1 MDIIKEMLKKD
12 ITRPIN
18 GVVKAETNS
27 NDVELTEISEYV
39 VTREVRGHMSKLFT
53 RYSDSLNTPTD
64 DIGIWI
70 SGFFGSGKSHLLKML
85 GHIFENK
92 NYLDNNSEKKSTTD
106 FFREKL
112 NDDEILMGNIERSS
126 RVDTDVILFNIDN
139 VSDQNS
145 HQNKDTIALSFLKKL
160 NEYQGFFRDDIK
172 VSELERDLWKKDR
185 FEEFKNLY
193 KDISGKDWE
202 DARRTLD
209 FNADFFL
216 EVIGDMNLEGF
227 SEDSAER
234 WLDKDIVPSVSAE
247 YLRDII
253 KDYLDK
259 KGNEHRI
266 IFLVDEIGQYI
277 GDNSQLMLNL
287 QTVTEVLGT
296 AFQGR
301 VWIGVTSQQ
310 DMTSLLQDNNNK
322 KNDFSKI
329 QGRFKNILP
338 LSSGNI
344 DEVIKKRLLEKK
356 EIVKEDLE
364 NYYEKHRVEIDNLI
378 SFDKQGLNLETYIDK
393 HDFAETYP
401 FVGYQFNLL
410 QKVFEKVRTMG
421 HSGKHLSQG
430 ERSLLSA
437 FQEAGI
443 KMNEKETGALVPFYY
458 FFDSIRQFLEDNAY
472 RPFLHAEQNRALNQ
486 EEDIKVLQL
495 LFLLKDMEGIAPNID
510 NLASFMIESVDTDI
524 VELKKNLKKSLGRL
538 EQQVLIS
545 RDGDFYY
552 FLTNEEQ
559 EINKEIKDEQVIE
572 EEVYK
577 KLNEI
582 IFENIFQTTSVLVPE
597 TGYKYVFNKYID
609 GNGYGKADGQIN
621 LSVFT
626 SWFDDYDNVLMVGN
640 REEYEL
646 IIQLPRVD
654 DYLKEIRVILQTQKL
669 ISNKSTQVN
678 RTRIQDILTRVQR
691 ENRNRSNRVKEEIE
705 NYILNSSV
713 YIKGIKKD
721 ISGKNAKT
729 FLEESIRFLAMEK
742 FKDAGLIKRKYD
754 ESYIKDILLSEYE
767 AQQKLEITLD
777 KESNPNKEAIFEI
790 NNKIKQLT
798 DRSLQVTLKSLL
810 DNYSIAPYGWDALAV
825 NGVVAE
831 LVVLGSIDIIES
843 GEQIEDRRELQK
855 LLTRTQTKN
864 LERVVIKPKED
875 IDPQLLT
882 RVNNKLKSVFGLA
895 SDEVRKN
902 PKEDLFKVIE
912 NQKNLANMNL
922 REIKANSYP
931 GEKITKEWID
941 LLDEILQIRGKTTA
955 VLKEF
960 LNLAE
965 DLEDIEPK
973 YYAVK
978 DFFDTKKKDKFDLM
992 NQKLKK
998 YDTYKDYFITIHKEN
1013 SYKELLSIRE
1023 DSNPYG
1029 KIKDIDGL
1037 LDDLSQKEKETII
1050 EEIENLKEKAKNK
1063 INELSKEFKANE
1075 TLNKSLNDKMTNF
1088 ITNISNLES
1097 IEVFHKERE
1106 LNNICDSLIRDY
1118 KESIKSEITSKERE
1132 IIEKLKNKDDIT
1144 ELENRVIK
1152 AYSKLRND
1160 VDNEENIINIKD
1172 YLVIAESEKTQ
1183 FVNEAEGKSQKRQ
1196 RVQVR
1201 RLQAKAKINVETEED
1216 VNSYIASLEDEISKL
1231 KNEMLSAVK
1240 ENKIVDVK

>member
-1 MDIIKEMLKKD
+1 MEKIYEMLKKD
-12 ITRPIN
+12 IARPIN

-27 NDVELTEISEYV
+27 EDVELTEISEYV

-64 DIGIWI
+64 DMGVWI

-92 NYLDNNSEKKSTTD
+92 NYKDDNNEEKSTTE

-112 NDDEILMGNIERSS
+112 NDDPMLMGNIERSS
-126 RVDTDVILFNIDN
+126 GVDTDVIMFNIDN

-172 VSELERDLWKKDR
+172 VSEFERELWKDDR
-185 FEEFKNLY
+185 FDEFKAIY
-193 KDISGKDWE
+193 KDISGNEWE
-202 DARRTLD
+202 DKRRNLD
-209 FNADFFL
+209 LNADFFL
-216 EVIGDMNLEGF
+216 GVIEEMNIDGF
-227 SEDSAER
+227 SVDAAER
-234 WLDKDIVPSVSAE
+234 WLDKDTVPSVSAE

-253 KDYLDK
+253 KDYLAKRGD
-259 KGNEHRI
+259 EHRI
-266 IFLVDEIGQYI
+266 VFLVDEIGQYI

-437 FQEAGI
+437 FQDAGI
-443 KMNEKETGALVPFYY
+443 KMNDKETGALVPFYY
-458 FFDSIRQFLEDNAY
+458 FFDSIKQFLEDNAY
-472 RPFLHAEQNRALNQ
+472 RPFLHAEQNRALDQ
-486 EEDIKVLQL
+486 EQDIPVLQL

-524 VELKKNLKKSLGRL
+524 VKLKEDIKKSLGRL

-559 EINKEIKDEQVIE
+559 EINKEIKDEPVIE
-572 EEVYK
+572 EEIYK

-582 IFENIFQTTSVLVPE
+582 LFDNILQSTNILVPE
-597 TGYKYVFNKYID
+597 TGYKYTFNRYTD
-609 GNGYGKADGQIN
+609 SNSYGKTDGQIN
-621 LSVFT
+621 LSIFT
-626 SWFDDYDNVLMVGN
+626 SWCDEYDNVLMVGN

-654 DYLKEIRVILQTQKL
+654 DYLKEIKVILQTQKL

-691 ENRNRSNRVKEEIE
+691 ENRNRSNRIREEIE
-705 NYILNSSV
+705 KQVLKSSV
-713 YIKGIKKD
+713 YVKGIKKD
-721 ISGKNAKT
+721 ISGKSAKL
-729 FLEESIRFLAMEK
+729 FLEEAIRFLAMDK

-754 ESYIKDILLSEYE
+754 ENYIKDILLSEYE
-767 AQQKLEITLD
+767 VQQKLEVTLD
-777 KESNPNKEAIFEI
+777 KEANPNKEAIFEI

-798 DRSLQVTLKSLL
+798 DRGLQVTLKSLL
-810 DNYSIAPYGWDALAV
+810 DNYSTAPYGWDALAV
-825 NGVVAE
+825 NGIAAE
-831 LVVLGSIDIIES
+831 LVVLGSIDIMES
-843 GEQIEDRRELQK
+843 GEVIEDRKELLK
-855 LLTRTQTKN
+855 LLVKTQTRH

-882 RVNNKLKSVFGLA
+882 KVNNKLKSVFGIA

-902 PKEDLFKVIE
+902 PKEDLFRVIE
-912 NQKNLANMNL
+912 GQKNLANLNL
-922 REIKANSYP
+922 RDIRANSYP

-941 LLDEILQIRGKTTA
+941 LLDEVLLIKGKTTA

-960 LNLAE
+960 LEIVEDIE
-965 DLEDIEPK
+965 DLEPK
-973 YYAVK
+973 YYQVS
-978 DFFDTKKKDKFDLM
+978 DFFKTSKRVKYDLM
-992 NQKLKK
+992 NKKLKK
-998 YDTYKDYFITIHKEN
+998 YDQYKDYFITIPKEN
-1013 SYKELLSIRE
+1013 AYQKLLNIRE
-1023 DSNPYG
+1023 DSAPYG
-1029 KIKDIDGL
+1029 KIKDIDSL
-1037 LDDLSQKEKETII
+1037 LDELNQKEKETIK
-1050 EEIENLKEKAKNK
+1050 EEIENLTEKAENK
-1063 INELSKEFKANE
+1063 RDELTKVFEAHEK
-1075 TLNKSLNDKMTNF
+1075 LNNSLAEKIDKF
-1088 ITNISNLES
+1088 ITSISNLDS
-1097 IEVFHKERE
+1097 IDVFHKERE
-1106 LNNICDSLIRDY
+1106 LNNICDALIRDY
-1118 KESIKSEITSKERE
+1118 KDSIKSEINSKERD
-1132 IIEKLKNKDDIT
+1132 IIEKLKNKDDIA
-1144 ELENRVIK
+1144 ELQNRVIK
-1152 AYSKLRND
+1152 AYTKLRTD

-1172 YLVIAESEKTQ
+1172 YLAIAESEKTQ
-1183 FVNEAEGKSQKRQ
+1183 FLNEAEGKSQKRQ

-1201 RLQAKAKINVETEED
+1201 RLQAKAKINVETEDD
-1216 VNSYIASLEDEISKL
+1216 VNSYIASLEDEIVKL
-1231 KNEMLSAVK
+1231 KNEMLNAVK
-1240 ENKIVDVK
+1240 DNKIVDVK

>member
-27 NDVELTEISEYV
+27 EDVELIEISEYV

-53 RYSDSLNTPTD
+53 RYSDSINTPTD
-64 DIGIWI
+64 DMGIWI

-92 NYLDNNSEKKSTTD
+92 NYLYDDNQEKSTTD

-126 RVDTDVILFNIDN
+126 KVDTDVILFNIDN

-193 KDISGKDWE
+193 KDISGKEWE
-202 DARRTLD
+202 EARRNLD

-216 EVIGDMNLEGF
+216 EVIGEMSIDGF
-227 SEDSAER
+227 SEEAAER

-247 YLRDII
+247 YLKDTI

-259 KGNEHRI
+259 KGKEHRI

-458 FFDSIRQFLEDNAY
+458 FFDSIKQFLEDNAY
-472 RPFLHAEQNRALNQ
+472 RPFLHAEQNRALDQ
-486 EEDIKVLQL
+486 DEDIKVLQL

-510 NLASFMIESVDTDI
+510 NLASFMIENIDTDI

-559 EINKEIKDEQVIE
+559 EINKEIKDESVLE
-572 EEVYK
+572 EEIYK
-577 KLNEI
+577 RLNEI
-582 IFENIFQTTSVLVPE
+582 VFDNIIQTNSITVPE
-597 TGYKYVFNKYID
+597 TGYKYTFNRYID
-609 GNGYGKADGQIN
+609 GYSHSKTDGQIN
-621 LSVFT
+621 LSIFT
-626 SWFDDYDNVLMVGN
+626 SWSDDYDNILMVGN
-640 REEYEL
+640 REEHEL

-654 DYLKEIRVILQTQKL
+654 NYLKEIKVILQTQKL

-691 ENRNRSNRVKEEIE
+691 ENRNRINRVKEEIE
-705 NYILNSSV
+705 NHILNSSV
-713 YIKGIKKD
+713 YVKGIQKD
-721 ISGKNAKT
+721 ISCKNAKT
-729 FLEESIRFLAMEK
+729 FLEEAVRFLAMEK

-754 ESYIKDILLSEYE
+754 ENYIKDILLSEYE

-798 DRSLQVTLKSLL
+798 DRGLQVTLKILL

-825 NGVVAE
+825 NGITAE
-831 LVVLGSIDIIES
+831 LIVLGSINILES
-843 GEQIEDRRELQK
+843 GELIDDRKELQK
-855 LLTRTQTKN
+855 LLTKTQTKN

-882 RVNNKLKSVFGLA
+882 RVNNKLKSVFGTCE
-895 SDEVRKN
+895 DIRKN
-902 PKEDLFKVIE
+902 PKEDLFKIVE
-912 NQKNLANMNL
+912 GQKNLANMNL

-941 LLDEILQIRGKTTA
+941 LLNEILQIRGKATA

-960 LNLAE
+960 LNLVE

-978 DFFDTKKKDKFDLM
+978 DFFNTKKKDKFDLM

-1013 SYKELLSIRE
+1013 AYKELLSIRE

-1037 LDDLSQKEKETII
+1037 LDDLGQKEKETIK
-1050 EEIENLKEKAKNK
+1050 EEIESLKEKANSKRNKLSKVFEAHEKLNNSLNNK
-1063 INELSKEFKANE
+1063 I
-1075 TLNKSLNDKMTNF
+1075 DNF
-1088 ITNISNLES
+1088 LGGISNLES

-1106 LNNICDSLIRDY
+1106 LNNICDALIRDY
-1118 KESIKSEITSKERE
+1118 KEDIKSDINQKERY
-1132 IIEKLKNKDDIT
+1132 ILEKLRTKDDIT

-1152 AYSKLRND
+1152 AYAKLRTD
-1160 VDNEENIINIKD
+1160 VDNEENIVNIKD
-1172 YLVIAESEKTQ
+1172 YLTIAESEKTQ
-1183 FVNEAEGKSQKRQ
+1183 FLNEADGKAQKRQ
-1196 RVQVR
+1196 RVHVR
-1201 RLQAKAKINVETEED
+1201 RLQAKPKINVETEED
-1216 VNSYIASLEDEISKL
+1216 VNNYIALLEEELQKL
-1231 KNEMLSAVK
+1231 KQEMINAVK